1 MPVDTF
7 YCMHVSKA
15 MQVHWAVLIWYYDC
29 VIVCVNTFLRKHKAL
44 ALFVIIRFRL
54 SQMVQSDWLLRGPLP
69 HLETSAEVFY
79 RGPLYVLAYGNL
91 C

>member
-1 MPVDTF
+1 M
-7 YCMHVSKA
+7 Y
-15 MQVHWAVLIWYYDC
+15 WAVLIWYYDC

-44 ALFVIIRFRL
+44 ALFVIITFRKCL
-54 SQMVQSDWLLRGPLP
+54 SQMVQSDWLLRGPLF

-79 RGPLYVLAYGNL
+79 RRPLYVLAYGNL